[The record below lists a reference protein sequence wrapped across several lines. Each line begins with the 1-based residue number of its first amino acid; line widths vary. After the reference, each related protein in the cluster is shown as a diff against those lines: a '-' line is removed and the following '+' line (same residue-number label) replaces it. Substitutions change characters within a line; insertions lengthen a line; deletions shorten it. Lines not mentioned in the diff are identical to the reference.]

1 MDYQKYLLLLNAW
14 TAFFSSS
21 EDLLVVTSKNC
32 ILTMYFQ
39 ERFVTF
45 KVNALWLSQSI
56 RSTHLSQGYCGFT
69 QCWWKLPLSEQAGV
83 ADDKHSAVAL
93 GFYLPSKW
101 LAWSKIALSCNQ
113 ASAFP
118 FFFFDRPLV
127 QGHAYEEAH
136 IHRHKWRTLC
146 VSKIKDC
153 LAEHLCQQNLDFIL
167 ITGWFQH

>member
-1 MDYQKYLLLLNAW
+1 MVVLNNC
-14 TAFFSSS
+14 TVLTHLFFLNRCLTLNKTKRSMFRWDGLPKILIIA
-21 EDLLVVTSKNC
+21 ECMNC
-32 ILTMYFQ
+32 ILFQFGRFTCCYFKELHFNYVLSGTICNFQ
-39 ERFVTF
+39 S
-45 KVNALWLSQSI
+45 ALWLSQSI

-118 FFFFDRPLV
+118 FFF
-127 QGHAYEEAH
+127 
-136 IHRHKWRTLC
+136 
-146 VSKIKDC
+146 
-153 LAEHLCQQNLDFIL
+153 L
-167 ITGWFQH
+167 IDL